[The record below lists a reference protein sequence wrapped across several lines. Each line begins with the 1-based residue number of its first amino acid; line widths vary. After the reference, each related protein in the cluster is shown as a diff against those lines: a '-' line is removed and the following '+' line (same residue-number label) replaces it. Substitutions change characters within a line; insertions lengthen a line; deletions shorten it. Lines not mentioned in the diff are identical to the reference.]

1 MLSAKVNAHV
11 PHLLPI
17 HVYRTCARAH
27 AHTHKRAY
35 TQGVGGLSAQ
45 DKCDRVRLLQRG
57 RGFGG
62 EGVGGEGIGDV
73 CVAMVGDG
81 VNDALALSQV
91 GVLLLLSRRSTLTLA
106 YA

>member
-1 MLSAKVNAHV
+1 M
-11 PHLLPI
+11 
-17 HVYRTCARAH
+17 
-27 AHTHKRAY
+27 
-35 TQGVGGLSAQ
+35 GGLSAQ

-57 RGFGG
+57 GGLGG
-62 EGVGGEGIGDV
+62 EGVGGEGIGDVDV